1 MADLDDFFAK
11 KDKKK
16 KGKKGSKFAKANTDI
31 LAQNLIENDK
41 KTEDDE
47 KKAAAMLATSEA
59 NRAGAAKENTG
70 VEEEW
75 KEHEE
80 EKKDF
85 SNLKIQTLTVESDPE
100 EDEEEE
106 HEINEET
113 GEKVRIKKGD
123 SAGPWNKVAS
133 TGAKSSIEETSS
145 EKDIEPAPAPTK
157 KEEDV
162 SKSRSSYVPPH
173 LRGGSS
179 TVETDRRPTTGGRMN
194 RGAKNAP
201 DLNAINFPS
210 LSDSAGVKDNS
221 KGMPRNSEEKEFET
235 ARGGGNQQQRVSD
248 APKLITNNKFAA
260 LRN

>member
-47 KKAAAMLATSEA
+47 KKAATLLATSEA
-59 NRAGAAKENTG
+59 NRAGAAKDNPG
-70 VEEEW
+70 AEEEW
-75 KEHEE
+75 KDYEE

-85 SNLKIQTLTVESDPE
+85 SNLKIETLTVESDPE
-100 EDEEEE
+100 DDKEEE

-113 GEKVRIKKGD
+113 GEKVRVKKGD
-123 SAGPWNKVAS
+123 SAGPWNKVAG
-133 TGAKSSIEETSS
+133 TGAKSSNEESS
-145 EKDIEPAPAPTK
+145 IEKDIEQPPAPTK

-162 SKSRSSYVPPH
+162 SKTRSSYVPPH

-179 TVETDRRPTTGGRMN
+179 TTDTDRRPTTGRMP

-210 LSDSAGVKDNS
+210 LSDSTGINDNS
-221 KGMPRNSEEKEFET
+221 KGMPRSSEEKEFET
-235 ARGGGNQQQRVSD
+235 ARGGGNQQQRVSE
-248 APKLITNNKFAA
+248 APKLITTNKFSA

>member
-1 MADLDDFFAK
+1 M
-11 KDKKK
+11 
-16 KGKKGSKFAKANTDI
+16 
-31 LAQNLIENDK
+31 
-41 KTEDDE
+41 
-47 KKAAAMLATSEA
+47 
-59 NRAGAAKENTG
+59 
-70 VEEEW
+70 
-75 KEHEE
+75 
-80 EKKDF
+80 
-85 SNLKIQTLTVESDPE
+85 KIQTLTVESEPE
-100 EDEEEE
+100 DDEEEE

-145 EKDIEPAPAPTK
+145 EKDIEPTPAPTK

-221 KGMPRNSEEKEFET
+221 KGMPRN
-235 ARGGGNQQQRVSD
+235 R
-248 APKLITNNKFAA
+248 
-260 LRN
+260 

>member
-1 MADLDDFFAK
+1 M
-11 KDKKK
+11 
-16 KGKKGSKFAKANTDI
+16 G
-31 LAQNLIENDK
+31 
-41 KTEDDE
+41 
-47 KKAAAMLATSEA
+47 
-59 NRAGAAKENTG
+59 
-70 VEEEW
+70 
-75 KEHEE
+75 
-80 EKKDF
+80 
-85 SNLKIQTLTVESDPE
+85 LTVESEPE
-100 EDEEEE
+100 DDEEEE

-145 EKDIEPAPAPTK
+145 EKDIEPTPAPTK

-179 TVETDRRPTTGGRMN
+179 TVEMDRRPTTGRMP

-210 LSDSAGVKDNS
+210 LS
-221 KGMPRNSEEKEFET
+221 
-235 ARGGGNQQQRVSD
+235 
-248 APKLITNNKFAA
+248 
-260 LRN
+260 